1 MPRNEGPVAEANRA
15 YFVTFANSRASLGR
29 LPALAL
35 LVGFLL
41 LVCNIGPLNAPKE
54 YVGYEALAHLSAAN
68 VILIWMCVVVFGLSM
83 FKGLTL
89 RFQIISSACMTGMAV
104 MLVYALCLLTLPMA
118 TLLQARGERIYA
130 ILFDVGGLL
139 SVVLIVSAMI
149 VHVVLLRRRLVMGH
163 SERRTIGNFRAIFS
177 SNRLKVF
184 WVACGV
190 AVIVPNV
197 VTQGQYVGNTLGA
210 AALIF
215 LGAVMPGLAVEC
227 AYLTHLK
234 TTDRGYW
241 ERLPD
246 KQRNQRQRR

>member
-1 MPRNEGPVAEANRA
+1 MARNEGLVAEANRA
-15 YFVTFANSRASLGR
+15 YFVAFANSRASLGR

-54 YVGYEALAHLSAAN
+54 YRGYEALSNLSGAN
-68 VILIWMCVVVFGLSM
+68 VILIWLCVIVLGLSM
-83 FKGLTL
+83 FKSLTH
-89 RFQIISSACMTGMAV
+89 RFQIISSAFMTGMAV
-104 MLVYALCLLTLPMA
+104 MLVYALCLLTLPIA
-118 TLLQARGERIYA
+118 TLLQARGEPIYA

-139 SVVLIVSAMI
+139 TVVLVVCATI
-149 VHVVLLRRRLVMGH
+149 VHVVLLRRRLAVGH
-163 SERRTIGNFRAIFS
+163 SERRTIGNFRAVS
-177 SNRLKVF
+177 SSSRWKVF

-190 AVIVPNV
+190 ALIVPNA

-210 AALIF
+210 AALIV
-215 LGAVMPGLAVEC
+215 LAAVMPGLAVEC

-234 TTDRGYW
+234 ATDRVYW

-246 KQRNQRQRR
+246 AMRQQHRRK